1 MCKARIVA
9 DKVITYHDG
18 LLYSRAAWCLCV
30 GDGRRNANDGTM
42 RLTARN
48 VSGVNNRTQ
57 PGHTGHYPGS
67 PAAWAAGSE
76 ERRLS
81 GEMLQHTET

>member
-1 MCKARIVA
+1 MVA
-9 DKVITYHDG
+9 CYIPELTP
-18 LLYSRAAWCLCV
+18 AWCLCV

-48 VSGVNNRTQ
+48 VSGVNNRTR

-76 ERRLS
+76 GRRLS